1 MRNIKFDTVT
11 KTFECDN
18 GIEIKFNLPME
29 GVDVE
34 SINFDE
40 YKVELLINPLLDKE
54 INAFALCKKTDKGRD
69 TIGAVFNK
77 DALNSTQKFRP
88 YIAECILVAFKD
100 CLEKQ
105 ELQSEEVELSS
116 FYENNISICVI
127 NKKRAGNDN
136 PLHLCIHSLREYG
149 YSYFEEDNKFK
160 VPEGYDASLYIKQ
173 DQTNINVEFI
183 EPSLYSNGMVDTII
197 RHLPYA
203 NNIAYRFILLYQII
217 ELLMENAGYQLIK
230 DSAEK
235 YISRKISTNDF
246 TESVKSVN
254 VERDKIAK
262 MFDMCIVKSEHG
274 CNFCTE
280 CRHLFRISG
289 CDPDKSSCLPDVF
302 YSFRNL
308 LTHSYRKVHA
318 YPQELAL
325 VIQRFELVVLDI
337 VKTYPNIVE

>member
-1 MRNIKFDTVT
+1 MRNVKFDADT

-18 GIEIKFNLPME
+18 GLDVKFNLPLKD
-29 GVDVE
+29 VDVE
-34 SINFDE
+34 SINYEE
-40 YKVELLINPLLDKE
+40 YKVELLINPLLNRE
-54 INAFALCKKTDKGRD
+54 INAFTLCKKTDKGRD

-77 DALNSTQKFRP
+77 DALDSAQKFKP

-105 ELQSEEVELSS
+105 ELQNEDDELSS
-116 FYENNISICVI
+116 FYEDNVSICVI
-127 NKKRAGNDN
+127 NKKRAGCDN

-160 VPEGYDASLYIKQ
+160 APEGYDASLYIKPS
-173 DQTNINVEFI
+173 QTNINVEFI
-183 EPSLYSNGMVDTII
+183 EPKLYSNGMVDTII

-217 ELLMENAGYQLIK
+217 ELLMENAGYYLIK

-235 YISRKISTNDF
+235 YISKKISTNDF

-262 MFDMCIVKSEHG
+262 MFDMCKVPHEHG
-274 CNFCTE
+274 CNFCNE
-280 CRHLFRISG
+280 CRNLFRISG
-289 CDPDKSSCLPDVF
+289 YNPDKSSCLPDVF

-308 LTHSYRKVHA
+308 MTHSYRKVHA
-318 YPQELAL
+318 YPKELAL
-325 VIQRFELVVLDI
+325 VVQRFELVVLDI
-337 VKTYPNIVE
+337 VKTYPKKVE